1 MILRFP
7 KALWHQRELW
17 WQLTEREIL
26 SRYRGSVLGLGWIFM
41 QPLVMLAVYTFVF
54 SQVFRARWGT
64 LDGSSDTLGFAINLF
79 AGLIVFN
86 LFSECAN
93 RAPGLVLANPNYVK
107 KVIFPLEVLGS
118 VAVGTAAFHALTSLV
133 VLILFEL
140 IAFRSLPLS
149 VLWLPLVWLPL
160 LLGSLATTW
169 ILSSFGV
176 FLRDLGQLVGLLL
189 SVLMF
194 LSPVF
199 FPITALPPRFLPIL
213 RLNPLAQVIE
223 ETRQVAINGHSPSLM
238 YLIGGILL
246 GVIACELS
254 FRSFQKA
261 KRAFADVM

>member
-7 KALWHQRELW
+7 RALWQQRELW
-17 WQLTEREIL
+17 WRLTEREIL
-26 SRYRGSVLGLGWIFM
+26 SRYRGSLLGLGWIFV

-54 SQVFRARWGT
+54 SQVFKARWGT
-64 LDGSSDTLGFAINLF
+64 LDTDTGTLGFAVNLF

-86 LFSECAN
+86 LFAECAN

-118 VAVGTAAFHALTSLV
+118 VALGTAGFHALTSLV

-140 IAFRSLPLS
+140 VAFRSLPIT

-160 LLGSLATTW
+160 ILGSLATTW
-169 ILSSFGV
+169 ILSSLGV
-176 FLRDLGQLVGLLL
+176 FLRDVGQIVGLVLNI
-189 SVLMF
+189 LMF

-199 FPITALPPRFLPIL
+199 FPISALPPRMLPVL

-223 ETRQVAINGHSPSLM
+223 QTRTVAITGGAPSLG
-238 YLIGGILL
+238 YLVAGIILSI
-246 GVIACELS
+246 IACELS

-261 KRAFADVM
+261 KRAFADVL